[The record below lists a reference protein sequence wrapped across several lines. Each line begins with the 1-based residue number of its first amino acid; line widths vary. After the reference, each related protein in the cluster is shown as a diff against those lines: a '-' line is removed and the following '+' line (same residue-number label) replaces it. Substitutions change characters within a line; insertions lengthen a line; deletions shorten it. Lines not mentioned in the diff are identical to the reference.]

1 MLYMVS
7 LSHSPQQCPGVAV
20 EIRDRALLMAST
32 MTEVLQSHGSYQG
45 GWRQSQIRDRALLM
59 ASTMTEVLQSHGC
72 SYQGGWVGKTSQTFM
87 VLDAPDAH
95 SADSALVDL
104 GLAVWNTATIF
115 PVITLEDAF
124 GGLPS

>member
-32 MTEVLQSHGSYQG
+32 MTEVLQSHG
-45 GWRQSQIRDRALLM
+45 
-59 ASTMTEVLQSHGC
+59 C
-72 SYQGGWVGKTSQTFM
+72 SYKGGWVGKSSHQTFL

-95 SADSALVDL
+95 AADSALVDL
-104 GLAVWNTATIF
+104 GLAVWNTADIF
-115 PVITLEDAF
+115 PVVTLEDAF
-124 GGLPS
+124 GGLPSD